1 MFSVVIP
8 VYNCEKTIERVLDSI
23 KDQTRFDLIEEIIVL
38 NDGSTDRTDQI
49 ITDYLSRHPALPI
62 IYLKHPDRGVSYSR
76 NRGIRA
82 AKAEWI
88 ALLDADDVWV
98 GHKLERQAQ
107 IIREHADICFLGA
120 QAPLKILLRKRRGLC
135 RLTAREICIRNLPPT
150 PSVVFKRSVGERLGL
165 FDENRQHCEDG
176 HFFQRFLLLDSYYVL
191 AEKLVQ
197 VSIQKRYFGESGLTS
212 DMNMCRK
219 GRNANIRELCAMGLI
234 SRPYMLAMLLLNQI
248 KYPRRLLIRFIDR
261 CIADIK
267 YRR

>member
-135 RLTAREICIRNLPPT
+135 RLTA
-150 PSVVFKRSVGERLGL
+150 
-165 FDENRQHCEDG
+165 Q
-176 HFFQRFLLLDSYYVL
+176 
-191 AEKLVQ
+191 
-197 VSIQKRYFGESGLTS
+197 
-212 DMNMCRK
+212 